1 MPRLFIGLELPAAQQ
16 QALLALAEPGPG
28 LRWQSAA
35 QLHLTLR
42 FIGELPDA
50 QAEQLTEALHR
61 LQASA
66 FSVQVAG
73 VGYFGSPQ
81 RPSILWAGVVAPAP
95 LQALREQIDLLIS
108 PWRAADPQ
116 RFVPHV
122 TLARCGPEC
131 GSLQP
136 FLQAQRGLLLAPWQV
151 TALCLF
157 ASAAGPGGSR
167 YSVLARYPLESK

>member
-1 MPRLFIGLELPAAQQ
+1 MPRLFIGLELPAAQT

-50 QAEQLTEALHR
+50 QAAQLAEALRR

-66 FSVQVAG
+66 FELRLGG
-73 VGYFGSPQ
+73 VGYFGSPL
-81 RPSILWAGVVAPAP
+81 RPSILWAGVVTPAP

-108 PWRAADPQ
+108 PWCAADPQ

-122 TLARCGPEC
+122 TLARCGS
-131 GSLQP
+131 GSGPLQG
-136 FLQAQRGLLLAPWQV
+136 FLQRRRGLLSSPWQV
-151 TALCLF
+151 KELCLF
-157 ASAAGPGGSR
+157 NSDPGSGGSR
-167 YSVLARYPLESK
+167 YSVLARYPLEG